1 MPPPMGIRGGGG
13 LGGGGSRLGLPSGWR
28 TVYIQTLR
36 NISLF
41 SLYSRPIFR
50 RPSQLRWGASNSLNI
65 QGVEGGREE
74 TLAFRA
80 SQVT

>member
-65 QGVEGGREE
+65 PEGGWRVEGGGREE
-74 TLAFRA
+74 KLPF
-80 SQVT
+80 

>member
-28 TVYIQTLR
+28 TVYIQTIR

-41 SLYSRPIFR
+41 SLYSKPILVDVKILNFF
-50 RPSQLRWGASNSLNI
+50 SFSLLYSLVYFEAYFAFDTI
-65 QGVEGGREE
+65 
-74 TLAFRA
+74 LAYRI
-80 SQVT
+80 

>member
-41 SLYSRPIFR
+41 SLYRKPKCGWWAALT
-50 RPSQLRWGASNSLNI
+50 QAK
-65 QGVEGGREE
+65 
-74 TLAFRA
+74 
-80 SQVT
+80 